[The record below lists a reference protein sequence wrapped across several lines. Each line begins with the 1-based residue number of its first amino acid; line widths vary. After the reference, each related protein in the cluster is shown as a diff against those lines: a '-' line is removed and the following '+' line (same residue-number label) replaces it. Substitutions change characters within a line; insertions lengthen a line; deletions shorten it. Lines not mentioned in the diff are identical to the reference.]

1 MEVHHPSKILMTAD
15 TVGGVWTYTLELV
28 RALEPFGTKVHL
40 ATMGAPLSESQWEQ
54 VEGISNLTIYESN
67 YKLEWMENPWEDVEK
82 AGQWLLQL
90 KEEIQP
96 ELVHLNNMT
105 HGSLNW
111 GVPVTVVVHSCV
123 MSWWRAVKGE
133 DAPKEWNK
141 YQEMVKQGLQAAD
154 MVVAPTQAMMRQA
167 EELYGPFK
175 QSTVI
180 YNGRGQYGFQ
190 FGKKEPF
197 VFSMGRVWDEAK
209 NISMLAHIASELP
222 WPVYIAGDEV
232 HPATGKAVELE
243 NVHFLGQLSEK
254 EVSEWLSRASIYAL
268 PAKYEP
274 FGLTILEAAMS
285 GCALVV
291 GNTESLTEVWGN
303 AARYIAPGNADELRD
318 TILRL
323 IEDEFSLNIM
333 ACRAVKR
340 SHGYTS
346 DPMAQDYDHL
356 YRLIMKKEVQSEEKD
371 VIKL

>member
-15 TVGGVWTYTLELV
+15 TVGGVWTYAIELV
-28 RALEPFGTKVHL
+28 RALEPFRTKVHL
-40 ATMGAPLSESQWEQ
+40 ATMGAPLSDDQWEQ

-67 YKLEWMENPWEDVEK
+67 FKLEWMENPWEDVEK
-82 AGQWLLQL
+82 SGQWLLQL
-90 KEEIQP
+90 KEEVQP
-96 ELVHLNNMT
+96 DLVHLNNMT
-105 HGSLNW
+105 HGNLNW
-111 GVPVTVVVHSCV
+111 GVPVIVVVHSCV

-133 DAPKEWNK
+133 EAPKEWHT
-141 YQEMVKQGLQAAD
+141 YREMVKKGLQAAD
-154 MVVAPTQAMMRQA
+154 VVVAPTQAMMHQA
-167 EELYGPFK
+167 EELYGPFR
-175 QSTVI
+175 QNTVI

-197 VFSMGRVWDEAK
+197 IFSMGRVWDEAK
-209 NISMLAHIASELP
+209 NISMLAHIASDLP
-222 WPVYIAGDEV
+222 WPVYIAGDET

-243 NVHFLGQLSEK
+243 NVHFLGKLSEK
-254 EVSEWLSRASIYAL
+254 EVSDWLSRASIYAL

-291 GNTESLTEVWGN
+291 GKTESLTEIWGN
-303 AARYIAPGNADELRD
+303 AAKYVNANNADELRD

-323 IEDEFSLNIM
+323 TEDEFSLNIM

-356 YRLIMKKEVQSEEKD
+356 YRLLMKKGVQSEEKD
-371 VIKL
+371 IIKL